1 MINTSKEAEVSICPT
16 IIIPVLGNNGRYFR
30 VRTLLDS
37 GSGTN
42 WLSRKVLN
50 RVKHTIKGRNTLTV
64 STFGGEVKQKFIL
77 AEVYIHDDKGKMRNI
92 MCYVQDQY
100 TAHMTAEGIVSHI
113 LYNHTTPYS
122 LSKPL
127 ADPNSLEVDH
137 TDAADLVG
145 MILCSAT
152 TNTLRTNEPVTLLPE
167 LKILLEPTIFGIA
180 ISGAIPKSLRSSH
193 QRVSAHNVTIKP
205 VCDFRDPQLFL
216 SEEDVTLAEDISFLW
231 RQEQI
236 GVVPKEQNI
245 DDKKAW
251 DHFINNIQRD
261 QVTGQFTVRLPFNDK
276 NTC

>member
-42 WLSRKVLN
+42 WISRKVLN
-50 RVKHTIKGRNTLTV
+50 RVKHTIKARNTLTV
-64 STFGGEVKQKFIL
+64 STFGGEVKQKFTL
-77 AEVYIHDDKGKMRNI
+77 AEIYIHDDKGKIRNI

-113 LYNHTTPYS
+113 LYNHTPYS

-152 TNTLRTNEPVTLLPE
+152 TNT
-167 LKILLEPTIFGIA
+167 
-180 ISGAIPKSLRSSH
+180 
-193 QRVSAHNVTIKP
+193 
-205 VCDFRDPQLFL
+205 
-216 SEEDVTLAEDISFLW
+216 
-231 RQEQI
+231 
-236 GVVPKEQNI
+236 
-245 DDKKAW
+245 
-251 DHFINNIQRD
+251 
-261 QVTGQFTVRLPFNDK
+261 
-276 NTC
+276 